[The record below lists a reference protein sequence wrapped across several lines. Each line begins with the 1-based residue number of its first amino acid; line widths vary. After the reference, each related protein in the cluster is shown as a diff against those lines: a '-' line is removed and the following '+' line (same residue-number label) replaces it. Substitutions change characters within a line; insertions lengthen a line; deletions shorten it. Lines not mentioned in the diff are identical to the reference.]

1 MEVYD
6 SIAHLTQLLHT
17 RLGVLEGAKTSAV
30 SDESLPIIV
39 DESWTMDKL
48 LELHEQVG
56 VKLRELR
63 VLLERH
69 LYDEDM
75 IIDYDIKKMKKV
87 NYNMLK
93 EDINKLVLPSL
104 VARVIVLA
112 ELYHYIHHFILQK
125 NKGKIWNNEFKDI
138 GDQWFLKKR
147 QVSKG
152 NNLVLM
158 ATAAVLD
165 PILTRLGEMHMYDLN
180 IEPLDKTQKKI
191 IEEETGDVN
200 PSVKEVF
207 FLVPDIIRSDLSSL
221 QKNILTKISTT
232 MTVKAAVS
240 KYYLLN
246 RLMQSV
252 LIHSKMK
259 EERPKFIQ
267 EETKKRILEGIE
279 YESPFWSVK
288 DKNAKREAG
297 KAERK
302 RAQEIQ
308 QTEEKTAKE
317 AAKILAQVSKK
328 ARKTN
333 QDD

>member
-1 MEVYD
+1 MDVYD
-6 SIAHLTQLLHT
+6 SIAHLTKLLHT

-30 SDESLPIIV
+30 SDESLPIV
-39 DESWTMDKL
+39 VNQSWTVDRL
-48 LELHEQVG
+48 LELHERVG

-63 VLLERH
+63 ELLERH

-93 EDINKLVLPSL
+93 EDISKLVLPSL

-112 ELYHYIHHFILQK
+112 ELYHHIHHFILQK
-125 NKGKIWNNEFKDI
+125 NKGKNWNNEFKDI

-147 QVSKG
+147 QVPKG

-180 IEPLDKTQKKI
+180 IELSYKPQMEK

-200 PSVKEVF
+200 PSVKEIY
-207 FLVPDIIRSDLSSL
+207 FLVPGIMRSDLSSL
-221 QKNILTKISTT
+221 QKNILTKISTN
-232 MTVKAAVS
+232 MTVRAAVS
-240 KYYLLN
+240 KYHLLN

-252 LIHSKMK
+252 LVHSKMK

-267 EETKKRILEGIE
+267 EETKKRLLEGIE

-288 DKNAKREAG
+288 DKNAKREAK

-302 RAQEIQ
+302 QAQEVQ
-308 QTEEKTAKE
+308 KTEEKEAKE
-317 AAKILAQVSKK
+317 AAKILARVAKK
-328 ARKTN
+328 AKKKN
-333 QDD
+333 QED